1 MCRTAGEVFMQKTMF
16 AMVAAF
22 VSVVVLSVG
31 SAQAGPYPFGA
42 SPYRLNFGYDPEIE
56 SGCWKWN
63 WQQYQ
68 WNDYC
73 ARYVH
78 PKAYMYP
85 RSAPVALR
93 TRG

>member
-1 MCRTAGEVFMQKTMF
+1 MQKKSF
-16 AMVAAF
+16 AVSAAAF
-22 VSVVVLSVG
+22 FIFVLSS
-31 SAQAGPYPFGA
+31 SAAYCGPYPYGDE
-42 SPYRLNFGYDPEIE
+42 PYRLNWGYDPEIE

-63 WQQYQ
+63 WQQHQ

-73 ARYVH
+73 ARYVQ

-85 RSAPVALR
+85 RSPRVVLR

>member
-1 MCRTAGEVFMQKTMF
+1 MQRARF
-16 AMVAAF
+16 ALVAAAF
-22 VSVVVLSVG
+22 SVVFLSAG
-31 SAQAGPYPFGA
+31 TAQAGPYPFGDE
-42 SPYRLNFGYDPEIE
+42 PYRLNWGYDPEIE

-73 ARYVH
+73 ARYVY
-78 PKAYMYP
+78 PKAYLYP
-85 RSAPVALR
+85 RSSRVVLR